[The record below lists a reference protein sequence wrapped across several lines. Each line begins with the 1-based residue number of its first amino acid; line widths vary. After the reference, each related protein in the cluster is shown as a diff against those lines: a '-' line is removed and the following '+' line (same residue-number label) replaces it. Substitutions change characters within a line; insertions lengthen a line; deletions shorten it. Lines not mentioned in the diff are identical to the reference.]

1 MAPKVAA
8 TLEGLSAADL
18 EALRLSSQVLAHK
31 AAMAGLPRV
40 AMFFSS
46 VESEVVV
53 EAASRGQRGERGE
66 QAADPWHT
74 APLTPVDR
82 AAIAAYLEL
91 LANNAGLSSAVRDY
105 AARLLKARSAFG

>member
-1 MAPKVAA
+1 MGPRVQAN
-8 TLEGLSAADL
+8 LGDLSAADL
-18 EALRLSSQVLAHK
+18 EAVRLSSQVLAHK

-40 AMFFSS
+40 AMFFTS
-46 VESEVVV
+46 VESEAVV
-53 EAASRGQRGERGE
+53 ESAARGQRGQREE
-66 QAADPWHT
+66 QPADPWRT

-91 LANNAGLSSAVRDY
+91 VANNAGLSPAVRDY